1 MGLFDGFPFT
11 SKEERER
18 RKKDFDNRVVPFGAE
33 EQRDKVRE
41 TLKVLFPKVD
51 LLDATFAFFNAK
63 DAYTLKDTEEEG
75 LAAARLKLSK
85 IRWIDG
91 RTMTILLRYVQ
102 LETKATSLE
111 DYPTPEDILS
121 GLFEEDE

>member
-1 MGLFDGFPFT
+1 MALFDGFPFT

-18 RKKDFDNRVVPFGAE
+18 RKRDFDKRVVPFGVE

-41 TLKVLFPKVD
+41 TLKELLPKTD

-63 DAYTLKDTEEEG
+63 DAYTLKETKEEG

-85 IRWIDG
+85 VRWIDG
-91 RTMTILLRYVQ
+91 RTMAILLRYVE
-102 LETKATSLE
+102 LETEITSLDE
-111 DYPTPEDILS
+111 YPTAEEILN
-121 GLFEEDE
+121 GLFGED